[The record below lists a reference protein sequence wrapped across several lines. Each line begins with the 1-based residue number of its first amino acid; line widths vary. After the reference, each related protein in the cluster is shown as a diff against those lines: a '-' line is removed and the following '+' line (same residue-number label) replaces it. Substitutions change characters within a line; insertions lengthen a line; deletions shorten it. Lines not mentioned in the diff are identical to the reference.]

1 MLNALSRL
9 ELISPTWIPISGL
22 IVGGGAPE
30 IHVSR
35 LLSQHAQTLKGM
47 EAYCFQAF
55 ADALEVIPTTLA
67 ENAGLPNPVAV
78 ITELRSRHAAG
89 ERTAGIN
96 VRKVIGSRW
105 ICHGNEMLITFHH
118 AGLDQQ
124 YVGRERSST
133 AARLN
138 YCHNIGN
145 RNCGLIIANR

>member
-1 MLNALSRL
+1 LSSQKTVSQIL
-9 ELISPTWIPISGL
+9 LITCQEFKLINPTSTNLSAL

-30 IHVSR
+30 IHISR

-96 VRKVIGSRW
+96 VRKVISVLY
-105 ICHGNEMLITFHH
+105 N
-118 AGLDQQ
+118 
-124 YVGRERSST
+124 
-133 AARLN
+133 
-138 YCHNIGN
+138 
-145 RNCGLIIANR
+145 